1 MRSGRAVVVGRGWWV
16 AAALLLAALAC
27 ATAATRL
34 SADDSDAPVTVAALA
49 AEDAV
54 RQAVQAT
61 GAVYAGDCAA
71 TRSPADLGKV
81 CSKLVEERESQ
92 RAYLTGRTFS
102 EFSEWVFVEQT
113 AGGWV
118 LAGSAPL
125 DFFATSIEVPWP

>member
-1 MRSGRAVVVGRGWWV
+1 MRSGKTVAVGRVWWV

-34 SADDSDAPVTVAALA
+34 RADDSDTPVTVAALS

-71 TRSPADLGKV
+71 TRSPEDLGKV
-81 CSKLVEERESQ
+81 CSKLIEERESQ

-102 EFSEWVFVEQT
+102 EFTTWVFVQQSSS
-113 AGGWV
+113 GWSV
-118 LAGSAPL
+118 AATTPL
-125 DFFATSIEVPWP
+125 DFFDTTGMIPWP

>member
-1 MRSGRAVVVGRGWWV
+1 MNAGREQHVRRTWTAVIAVG
-16 AAALLLAALAC
+16 LLLMLAGC
-27 ATAATRL
+27 TAAPKLRAEAA
-34 SADDSDAPVTVAALA
+34 SAVPAAT

-54 RQAVQAT
+54 RQAVEAT
-61 GAVYAGDCAA
+61 GGVYAGDCAA
-71 TRSPADLGKV
+71 TRSPQDVGKV
-81 CSKLVEERESQ
+81 CSKFVEDRGPV

-102 EFSEWVFVEQT
+102 EFSQWVFVEQT